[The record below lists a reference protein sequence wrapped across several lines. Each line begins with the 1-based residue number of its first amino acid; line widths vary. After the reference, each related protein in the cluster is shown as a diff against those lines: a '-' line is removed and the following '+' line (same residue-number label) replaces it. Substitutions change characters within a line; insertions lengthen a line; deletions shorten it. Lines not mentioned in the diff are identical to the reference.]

1 MRRTEKSIIDYAL
14 STNNMGQKIEKMD
27 IDDTKKW
34 STSSDHN
41 WITIDIKGKIKN
53 KKKAKVERWKKAGE
67 KEWNN
72 YKNILETWTDKNKVK
87 EETQEEYKTLI
98 EGILLAANTAIG
110 KSNNK
115 FKQDKEPRNIRRKI
129 AKRKKIDQKWA
140 KAVIE
145 NGNNKE
151 ELWHEL
157 QQVKKEIKI
166 LRENRE
172 KKLKGKW
179 IQEII
184 KEGGWSNSRKFWNVI
199 KSFKRRKENIEAL
212 KTENGRTTNRDE
224 IKREVELY
232 LNKLGTQQEDQPD
245 EQQDTEIS
253 NEDTIEIM
261 TTTIKSEEIKDM
273 IKNTKNN
280 KATGLDT
287 IKSEMIKE
295 APDNFIERLRECF
308 NKIRKETAIPQEWN
322 DEKGHLLHKKKDKE
336 NLDNYRNISVGSTI
350 GKLFTSIITNRTRHK
365 TEEHNIFSE
374 IHGGFRKDRSAIDN
388 LFILTHIIEKSKI
401 KKKPLYLCFIDLKKA
416 FDSVWRKVIFGKNSN
431 S

>member
-27 IDDTKKW
+27 IDDIKKW

-365 TEEHNIFSE
+365 TETFN
-374 IHGGFRKDRSAIDN
+374 GRK
-388 LFILTHIIEKSKI
+388 L
-401 KKKPLYLCFIDLKKA
+401 
-416 FDSVWRKVIFGKNSN
+416 
-431 S
+431 